1 MTRRDIY
8 FALFM
13 LLTAAAFLAPLA
25 DLVKLS
31 LANDAYSHLVVIP
44 IVSGVVIFLDRKRI
58 FSRAAYSPLAGA
70 AIISAG
76 LACAFA
82 SRGHWLAP
90 AGTSNLT
97 LMALA
102 MVLVWTGCF
111 AACYGT
117 RALRA
122 AAFPW
127 LFLWLMIPLPGFVLS
142 RIVYT
147 LQKGSADVTYAIF
160 QLTGVP
166 VLRDGFVFSLP
177 GLSIEV
183 ARECS
188 GIRSCEALVIT
199 SLLAGYVFLR
209 SGWRKLFFT
218 VMVVPVAIVKNAI
231 RIAAIALLSAYV
243 NRGFLFG
250 RLHHDGG
257 IPFSMIS
264 VAMLVPLLW
273 WLYKSERRLP
283 APQPQPE
290 AAEVSAAR

>member
-1 MTRRDIY
+1 MKRRDIY
-8 FALFM
+8 FAVFM
-13 LLTAAAFLAPLA
+13 LLTAAVFFEPLA
-25 DLVKLS
+25 ALVKLS
-31 LANDAYSHLVVIP
+31 LANDAYSHIILIP
-44 IVSGVVIFLDRKRI
+44 LVSGAVICLERRRI
-58 FSRAAYSPLAGA
+58 FGGVAYSLGAGA
-70 AIISAG
+70 AAILAG
-76 LACAFA
+76 LVCVYV
-82 SRGHWLAP
+82 
-90 AGTSNLT
+90 AGLLEPSGNGNLT
-97 LMALA
+97 LAVLGI
-102 MVLVWTGCF
+102 VLVWTGGF
-111 AACYGT
+111 TACYGT

-122 AAFPW
+122 AAFPL
-127 LFLWLMIPLPGFVLS
+127 LFLWLMIPLPGFILS
-142 RIVYT
+142 RFVYT
-147 LQKGSADVTYAIF
+147 LQRGSADVTYTLFHLA
-160 QLTGVP
+160 GVP

-188 GIRSCEALVIT
+188 GIRSCEALLIT

-218 VMVVPVAIVKNAI
+218 LMVVPVAIVKNAI
-231 RIAAIALLSAYV
+231 RIATIALLSAYV
-243 NRGFLFG
+243 DRSFLFG